1 MLIFPAIDLQAGR
14 CVRLTQGDFARS
26 QEFSDDPAAVAQ
38 RWQSEG
44 AAWLHVVDLDG
55 ARAGAPQN
63 LAAIKR
69 IRAAITIPMQVGGGL
84 RSLESV
90 AALFDLG
97 INRAILGTAALKDQG
112 FLRACLARWGDQIAV
127 GLDAR
132 DGLVATDGWLETS
145 ATSALT
151 LARELAADGVARF
164 IYTDIARDGML
175 TGPNLTS
182 LEQLQAAIDRPI
194 IASGGVSSL
203 ADLLALAALRV
214 EGAIVGRALY
224 TGDVKL
230 AEALAAVEGRR
241 TQEGMSG
248 DGPEP

>member
-1 MLIFPAIDLQAGR
+1 MLIFPAIDLQGGR

-44 AAWLHVVDLDG
+44 ARWLHVVDLDG

-63 LAAIKR
+63 LEAIKS
-69 IRAAITIPMQVGGGL
+69 IRAAISMPIEVGGGL

-97 INRAILGTAALKDQG
+97 VQRAILGTAALKDRA
-112 FLRACLARWGDQIAV
+112 FLRACLARWGERIAV

-145 ATSALT
+145 TTSALT
-151 LARELAADGVARF
+151 LARKLAAEGVARF

-175 TGPNLTS
+175 TGPNLKS
-182 LEQLQAAIDRPI
+182 LAQLQQAIAQPV

-203 ADLLALAALRV
+203 ADVRALAELRV

-224 TGDVKL
+224 TGEVKL
-230 AEALAAVEGRR
+230 AEAIAAIEGG
-241 TQEGMSG
+241 T
-248 DGPEP
+248 PEDRV

>member
-1 MLIFPAIDLQAGR
+1 MLIFPAIDLQGGR

-26 QEFSDDPAAVAQ
+26 RAFSDDPAAVAR
-38 RWQSEG
+38 RWQAEG
-44 AAWLHVVDLDG
+44 ARWLHVVDLDG

-63 LAAIKR
+63 LEAITR
-69 IRAAITIPMQVGGGL
+69 IRAAISIPMQVGGGL
-84 RSLESV
+84 RALESV

-97 INRAILGTAALKDQG
+97 IQRAILGTAALKDRA

-132 DGLVATDGWLETS
+132 DGLIATDGWLETS

-151 LARELAADGVARF
+151 LARELAAEGVARF

-175 TGPNLTS
+175 SGPNLSS
-182 LEQLQAAIDRPI
+182 LAQLQQAIDRPV

-203 ADLLALAALRV
+203 DDLRALAELDV

-224 TGDVKL
+224 TGEVQL
-230 AEALAAVEGRR
+230 AEAVAAVE
-241 TQEGMSG
+241 QLFG
-248 DGPEP
+248 D

>member
-1 MLIFPAIDLQAGR
+1 MLIFPAIDLQGGR

-26 QEFSDDPAAVAQ
+26 LEFSDDPAAVAR
-38 RWQSEG
+38 RWQDDG
-44 AAWLHVVDLDG
+44 ARWLHVVDLDG

-63 LAAIKR
+63 LEAIKD
-69 IRAAITIPMQVGGGL
+69 IRAAVSMSMEVGGGL

-97 INRAILGTAALKDQG
+97 ISRAILGTAALKDRA
-112 FLRACLARWGDQIAV
+112 FLQACLARWGDAIAV

-145 ATSALT
+145 TTSALT
-151 LARELAADGVARF
+151 LAQELAAEGVARF

-175 TGPNLTS
+175 SGPNLKS
-182 LEQLQAAIDRPI
+182 LAQLQAAIDRPV

-203 ADLLALAALRV
+203 DDLRALAELDV

-224 TGDVKL
+224 TGEVKL
-230 AEALAAVEGRR
+230 AEAIAAG
-241 TQEGMSG
+241 
-248 DGPEP
+248 

>member
-38 RWQSEG
+38 RWQAEG
-44 AAWLHVVDLDG
+44 GRWLHVVDLDG

-63 LAAIKR
+63 LEAIKA
-69 IRAAITIPMQVGGGL
+69 IRAAVSIPIEVGGGL
-84 RSLESV
+84 RSLETIG
-90 AALFDLG
+90 ALFDLG
-97 INRAILGTAALKDQG
+97 VERAILGTAALKDRA
-112 FLRACLARWGDQIAV
+112 FLRACLARWGERIAV

-132 DGLVATDGWLETS
+132 DGMVATDGWLETS
-145 ATSALT
+145 ATAALT
-151 LARELAADGVARF
+151 LARELAAEGVARF

-175 TGPNLTS
+175 SGPNLKS
-182 LEQLQAAIDRPI
+182 LAQLQQAIAQPV

-203 ADLLALAALRV
+203 ADVRALAGLDV

-224 TGDVKL
+224 AGEVKL
-230 AEALAAVEGRR
+230 AEAIAAGQGGRV
-241 TQEGMSG
+241 
-248 DGPEP
+248 